1 LQAEFPASAFV
12 DEAMLQQAHVERKRE
27 NFPRAISLYAS
38 IAQLQN
44 SNLRGEGQFY
54 VGECYE
60 EMALKATAEQAERL
74 FEKAFLAYQAVYEN
88 FPESGRIGDA
98 VAKMAAFYYQK
109 EDYARAVD
117 VFENVLSDYPDANFL
132 DVILFNY
139 GRCLYK
145 LGRKLEARR
154 RFDQLINDF
163 PESEIAPEA
172 KKIVDA
178 LKKADP
184 AAP

>member
-1 LQAEFPASAFV
+1 
-12 DEAMLQQAHVERKRE
+12 
-27 NFPRAISLYAS
+27 
-38 IAQLQN
+38 
-44 SNLRGEGQFY
+44 
-54 VGECYE
+54 
-60 EMALKATAEQAERL
+60 
-74 FEKAFLAYQAVYEN
+74 
-88 FPESGRIGDA
+88 SGRIGDA

-117 VFENVLSDYPDANFL
+117 VFENVLADYPDANFL

-145 LGRKLEARR
+145 LGRKQEARR

-178 LKKADP
+178 LKKAVAP
-184 AAP
+184 APEE